1 MKKITSLM
9 LMLLCA
15 VTTWAGVTDLPQM
28 STEGNIKWY
37 TIRNTRSGG
46 FLYWNGD
53 DAKIQDRNAVIV
65 PTSAFYF
72 TGTADACYIHN
83 AATDKLFASNESWT
97 TEGTACTISVTPHSS
112 AAGLAIGFNG
122 TFLNEQNYDN
132 GYTTYIA
139 NDAGSIFVI
148 TPLTTYIEDAI
159 AQIEANKEASNTIY
173 GDLKYEEES
182 YNNLK
187 AAYTTLTSRPRELET
202 AYRTCINIIGSLK
215 RAMPEEGKY
224 YVIEAPLFNN
234 VQGVRKGLYVNE
246 EGALRWNTIDLTNKA
261 YYWTVE
267 VTETEEGDVY
277 ALKNAATGT
286 YINGTTMS
294 ESAVTGSLLRLGDAK
309 FNLVFNNVYLHAESH
324 NEGAGTNGNIVHW
337 TNGDA
342 SAWSFTEKRNPDEID
357 AVNVK
362 YTFTFNGTEKYTQ
375 ETAAVVGEEYPG
387 ITVSLPYG
395 VTATKPAG
403 NIAAEDAT
411 NGVVEKSIE
420 LTTNTPFVA
429 ADSYQNITHW
439 YHLAINAAP
448 YYLSYSAGQEYIY
461 LERTSVDE
469 AKKNAYTWGFIGNPF
484 DGYKIVN
491 YVAGDGM
498 ILSSA
503 TDIAGTDEGGSVY
516 PVMMNEAS
524 LPEGYNKLWEM
535 GASSYLGGEN
545 KFFIGQKGN
554 FNASRMNDR
563 SGRLAYWT
571 RSADAGSTF
580 QLVERPTAAD
590 EFAALLAECEAAN
603 FVAGTNPGE
612 HDAAAVEAFNA
623 ALEAAKAVQV
633 AQYSDVAALKAAF
646 AAVTV
651 NPITEGLYMVVSA
664 AEAFGDNTRVLS
676 CCGYDNEYNTH
687 RTPAWAPINENDP
700 LQYWTL
706 EANGNGTYNLK
717 ATYEGNYLSDPWTMD
732 EYAREATITSLGGG
746 QFNINIAGDGFIH
759 AQGWNWNNHMEGG
772 PLTYYDGNI
781 NTPSAWKL
789 VKIDET
795 PSFTHSLTVSS
806 VGYATLML
814 AFNAT
819 IPAGA
824 ECYYA
829 TRTEGDVLK
838 LAQVEGNILP
848 AKTPVIVKA
857 AAGEYAFASTDAT
870 ATVEGN
876 LFSGTLFTKSVTP
889 EGTAYV
895 LSAPGGKVGLYQA
908 ELTHYVDNTDTG
920 QTMGPA
926 NSFINNAN
934 KVYFD
939 APAAAG
945 IVSYSFGFDWA
956 GTTGIEGVAAE
967 GAQDGAIYDITGRRV
982 KAATAPGI
990 YIVNGRKVVK

>member
-1 MKKITSLM
+1 
-9 LMLLCA
+9 MLLC
-15 VTTWAGVTDLPQM
+15 TISTWAGVTDLPQM

-53 DAKIQDRNAVIV
+53 DAKIQDRNASIV
-65 PTSAFYF
+65 PTGAFYF

-97 TEGTACTISVTPHSS
+97 AEGTVCTISVTPHSS

-122 TFLNEQNYDN
+122 TYLNEQNYDN
-132 GYTTYIA
+132 GYTTYYA

-159 AQIEANKEASNTIY
+159 AQIEANKEAGNTIY
-173 GDLKYEEES
+173 GELKYEEES

-202 AYRTCINIIGSLK
+202 AYRTCINTIGSLK

-224 YVIEAPLFNN
+224 YVIEAPFFNN

-294 ESAVTGSLLRLGDAK
+294 ESAVTGSLLRLGEGL
-309 FNLVFNNVYLHAESH
+309 FNLVFNNVYLHAEDH
-324 NEGAGTNGNIVHW
+324 KEGTGTDGNIVHW
-337 TNGDA
+337 TNGSA
-342 SAWSFTEKRNPDEID
+342 SAWSFTEKRNPDEVD

-362 YTFTFNGTEKYTQ
+362 YTFTFNGAEKYTQ
-375 ETAAVVGEEYPG
+375 EATAVVGDEYPG
-387 ITVSLPYG
+387 ITISLPYG

-403 NIAAEDAT
+403 NIAADDAT

-420 LTTNTPFVA
+420 LTINTPFIA

-469 AKKNAYTWGFIGNPF
+469 TKKEAYTWGFIGNPF

-524 LPEGYNKLWEM
+524 LPEGNNTLWEVS
-535 GASSYLGGEN
+535 ASTFLGGVN
-545 KFFIGQKGN
+545 KIFINQKGN
-554 FNASRMNDR
+554 SSAKMNDR

-590 EFAALLAECEAAN
+590 EFAALMAECEAAN

-612 HDAAAVEAFNA
+612 HNAAAVEAFNT
-623 ALEAAKAVQV
+623 ALEAAKNIANP
-633 AQYSDVAALKAAF
+633 QYSDVTTLRTAF

-651 NPITEGLYMVVSA
+651 NPITEGLYMIVSA

-676 CCGYDNEYNTH
+676 CYGYDNEYNTH
-687 RTPAWAPINENDP
+687 RTPAWAPINANDP

-717 ATYEGNYLSDPWTMD
+717 ATYDGNYLSDPWTMD
-732 EYAREATITSLGGG
+732 KYAREATITSIGSA
-746 QFNINIAGDGFIH
+746 QFNINIANDGFIH

-781 NTPSAWKL
+781 DTPSAWKL
-789 VKIDET
+789 VKINEA
-795 PSFTHSLTVSS
+795 PAFTHTLTVSS

-819 IPAGA
+819 IPAGV

-829 TRTEGDVLK
+829 AEAIDDEGILN
-838 LAQVEGNILP
+838 LTQVEGNVLP

-857 AAGEYAFASTDAT
+857 AAGNYIFESTQDEAI
-870 ATVEGN
+870 AIEGN
-876 LFSGTLFTKSVTP
+876 LLSGTLCSKFVTP

-895 LSAPGGKVGLYQA
+895 LSAPAGRIGLYKA
-908 ELTHYVDNTDTG
+908 ELTHFIDNTDTG
-920 QTMGPA
+920 QTQGIA
-926 NSFINNAN
+926 NSFMNNAN
-934 KVYFD
+934 KIYLD
-939 APAAAG
+939 AAASTAA
-945 IVSYSFGFDWA
+945 SYSFNFDWA
-956 GTTGIEGVAAE
+956 GTTSVEGVVAE
-967 GAQDGAIYDITGRRV
+967 GAQNGKIYDITGREV
-982 KAATAPGI
+982 KAITTPGL
-990 YIVNGRKVVK
+990 YIVNGVKVVK

>member
-1 MKKITSLM
+1 M
-9 LMLLCA
+9 LLLLCA
-15 VTTWAGVTDLPQM
+15 ISTWADVTDLPQM

-53 DAKIQDRNAVIV
+53 DAKIQDRNASIM
-65 PTSAFYF
+65 PTGAFYF

-122 TFLNEQNYDN
+122 TYLNEQNYDN
-132 GYTTYIA
+132 GYTTWYA
-139 NDAGSIFVI
+139 NDDGSIFVI
-148 TPLTTYIEDAI
+148 LPLTSGIEDAI
-159 AQIEANKEASNTIY
+159 AQIEANKEAGNTIY
-173 GDLKYEEES
+173 GDFFYEEES

-187 AAYTTLTSRPRELET
+187 AAYTTLTSRPREFET
-202 AYRTCINIIGSLK
+202 AYRTCVNTIGSLK
-215 RAMPEEGKY
+215 TAMPEEGKY
-224 YVIEAPLFNN
+224 YVIEAPFFNN

-294 ESAVTGSLLRLGDAK
+294 ESAVTGSLLRLGEGL
-309 FNLVFNNVYLHAESH
+309 FNLVFNNVYLHAEDH
-324 NEGAGTNGNIVHW
+324 NEGTGTDGNIVHW
-337 TNGDA
+337 TSGSA
-342 SAWSFTEKRNPDEID
+342 SAWSFTEKRNPDEVD

-362 YTFTFNGTEKYTQ
+362 YTFTFNGAEKYTQ
-375 ETAAVVGEEYPG
+375 EATAVVGDEYPG

-403 NIAAEDAT
+403 NIAADDAT

-420 LTTNTPFVA
+420 LTTNTPFIA

-469 AKKNAYTWGFIGNPF
+469 TKKEAYTWGFIGNPF

-563 SGRLAYWT
+563 GGRLAYWT
-571 RSADAGSTF
+571 RSADNGSTF

-612 HDAAAVEAFNA
+612 HNAAAVEAFNT
-623 ALEAAKAVQV
+623 ALEAAKNIANP
-633 AQYSDVAALKAAF
+633 QYSDVTTLRTAF

-651 NPITEGLYMVVSA
+651 NPITEGLYMIVSA

-676 CCGYDNEYNTH
+676 CYGYDNEYNTH
-687 RTPAWAPINENDP
+687 RTPAWAPINANDP

-732 EYAREATITSLGGG
+732 KYAREATITSLGGG
-746 QFNINIAGDGFIH
+746 QFNINIANDGFIH

-781 NTPSAWKL
+781 DTPSAWKL
-789 VKIDET
+789 VKINEA
-795 PSFTHSLTVSS
+795 PSFTHTLTVSS

-819 IPAGA
+819 IPAGV

-829 TRTEGDVLK
+829 AEAIDDEGILN
-838 LAQVEGNILP
+838 LTQVEGNVLP

-857 AAGEYAFASTDAT
+857 AAGNYIFESTQDEAI
-870 ATVEGN
+870 AIEGN
-876 LFSGTLFTKSVTP
+876 LLSGTLCSKFVTP

-895 LSAPGGKVGLYQA
+895 LSAPAGRIGLYKA
-908 ELTHYVDNTDTG
+908 ELTHFIDNSGTG
-920 QTMGPA
+920 QTAGTP
-926 NSFINNAN
+926 NSFVNNAN
-934 KVYFD
+934 KIYLD
-939 APAAAG
+939 AAASTAA
-945 IVSYSFGFDWA
+945 SYSFNFDWA
-956 GTTGIEGVAAE
+956 GTTSVEGVVAE
-967 GAQDGAIYDITGRRV
+967 GAENSAIYDITGREV
-982 KAATAPGI
+982 KAITTPGL
-990 YIVNGRKVVK
+990 YIVNGVKVVK

>member
-1 MKKITSLM
+1 M
-9 LMLLCA
+9 LLLLCA
-15 VTTWAGVTDLPQM
+15 ISTWAGVTDLPQM
-28 STEGNIKWY
+28 STEGSIKWY

-53 DAKIQDRNAVIV
+53 DAKIQDYTAAIM
-65 PTSAFYF
+65 PTGAFYF

-97 TEGTACTISVTPHSS
+97 TEGTVCTISVTPHSS

-122 TFLNEQNYDN
+122 TFLNEQNYDT
-132 GYTTYIA
+132 GYTTWVA
-139 NDAGSIFVI
+139 NDDGSIFVI
-148 TPLTTYIEDAI
+148 APATTGIENAI
-159 AQIEANKEASNTIY
+159 AQIEANKEAGNTIY
-173 GDLKYEEES
+173 GELAYEEES

-187 AAYTTLTSRPRELET
+187 AAYTTLTSRPREFET

-215 RAMPEEGKY
+215 MAMPEEGKY

-267 VTETEEGDVY
+267 VTETEEGNVY

-294 ESAVTGSLLRLGDAK
+294 ETAVTGSFLRLGEGL
-309 FNLVFNNVYLHAESH
+309 FNLVFNNVYLHAEDH
-324 NEGAGTNGNIVHW
+324 KEGTGTDGNIVHW
-337 TNGDA
+337 TNGSA
-342 SAWSFTEKRNPDEID
+342 SAWSFTEKRNPDEVD

-362 YTFTFNGTEKYTQ
+362 YTFTFNGAEKYTQ
-375 ETAAVVGEEYPG
+375 EATAVVGDEYPG
-387 ITVSLPYG
+387 ITISLPYG

-403 NIAAEDAT
+403 NIAADDAT

-420 LTTNTPFVA
+420 LTINTPFIA

-469 AKKNAYTWGFIGNPF
+469 ANKNAYTWGFIGNPF

-524 LPEGYNKLWEM
+524 LPEGNNTLWEVS
-535 GASSYLGGEN
+535 ASTFLGGVN
-545 KFFIGQKGN
+545 KIFINQKGN
-554 FNASRMNDR
+554 SSAKMNDR
-563 SGRLAYWT
+563 GGRLAYWT

-612 HDAAAVEAFNA
+612 HNAAAVEAFNT
-623 ALEAAKAVQV
+623 ALEAAKNIANP
-633 AQYSDVAALKAAF
+633 QYSDVTTLRTAF

-651 NPITEGLYMVVSA
+651 NPITEGLYMIVSA

-676 CCGYDNEYNTH
+676 CYGYDNEYNTH
-687 RTPAWAPINENDP
+687 RTPAWAPINANDP

-732 EYAREATITSLGGG
+732 KYAREATITSLGGG
-746 QFNINIAGDGFIH
+746 QFNINIANDGFIH

-772 PLTYYDGNI
+772 PLTY
-781 NTPSAWKL
+781 
-789 VKIDET
+789 
-795 PSFTHSLTVSS
+795 
-806 VGYATLML
+806 
-814 AFNAT
+814 
-819 IPAGA
+819 
-824 ECYYA
+824 
-829 TRTEGDVLK
+829 
-838 LAQVEGNILP
+838 
-848 AKTPVIVKA
+848 
-857 AAGEYAFASTDAT
+857 
-870 ATVEGN
+870 
-876 LFSGTLFTKSVTP
+876 
-889 EGTAYV
+889 
-895 LSAPGGKVGLYQA
+895 
-908 ELTHYVDNTDTG
+908 
-920 QTMGPA
+920 
-926 NSFINNAN
+926 
-934 KVYFD
+934 
-939 APAAAG
+939 
-945 IVSYSFGFDWA
+945 
-956 GTTGIEGVAAE
+956 
-967 GAQDGAIYDITGRRV
+967 
-982 KAATAPGI
+982 
-990 YIVNGRKVVK
+990 